1 MNVVHVYNTD
11 IHELVEQKSTGRWR
25 FVARGEAEGCLEA
38 VMTTSGPVSQ
48 DLKSFRSSLL
58 LPCWRALSN

>member
-1 MNVVHVYNTD
+1 MNVVYMCNYRYSRA
-11 IHELVEQKSTGRWR
+11 VEQESAGRWR

-48 DLKSFRSSLL
+48 DLKSCRSRLF